1 MVILIKKAK
10 TAVGQMIH
18 SIQRKVEY
26 LRERL
31 ECMLGIYRVD
41 TQHVYSPEENR
52 LIEKSS
58 ELIRQFFPGPPG
70 STLLTEDFESRCE
83 VIEDFAHQLIQIY
96 GLENVE
102 VIVTDDPEL
111 FSSDGG
117 VVFGRTRI
125 DQKTVYI
132 NANLLRL
139 DNVDV
144 LEHLVGT
151 VIHELRHIMQ
161 FEIMILVN
169 TRGVSYQR
177 RKAWRYTMANYV
189 DAGLDM
195 EAYSTQSIEFDARN
209 FTNRIWQRAYGM
221 SVPLGGH

>member
-1 MVILIKKAK
+1 MKKNKHHKHRPTFVLLIGLLFVVVFISVICL
-10 TAVGQMIH
+10 
-18 SIQRKVEY
+18 Y
-26 LRERL
+26 LYFHNNDGNSRSATIL
-31 ECMLGIYRVD
+31 FS
-41 TQHVYSPEENR
+41 YSEQ
-52 LIEKSS
+52 SS

-83 VIEDFAHQLIQIY
+83 VIEDFAHELIQIY

-117 VVFGRTRI
+117 VVFGITRM

-161 FEIMILVN
+161 FEIMTLVN

-177 RKAWRYTMANYV
+177 RKAWRHTTANYV

-209 FTNRIWQRAYGM
+209 FTNRIWQKAYGT